1 MFSPLRLA
9 ARFAL
14 GMLLLCA
21 TSAFAQP
28 VSKHQ
33 PFYLGAGGA
42 FVDIDS
48 SACNVV
54 TCDREAGFDLMV
66 GYQMNRF
73 AGFEWGYF
81 EADGV
86 ATASVPQ
93 GRTGEW
99 SVSAGYL
106 AMIGRLPIRTSPL
119 AVTGRIGVHA
129 WQSEGAGCAIVP
141 DLNGRCHPFEN
152 DDGFDLL
159 YGIGLDADL
168 TNRLRLQT
176 TWTNYETESGQFDL
190 DVISTGLLLTF

>member
-14 GMLLLCA
+14 GMLLLSG

-28 VSKHQ
+28 VLKNQ

-48 SACNVV
+48 SDCDIVA
-54 TCDREAGFDLMV
+54 CDRETGFGLMM
-66 GYQMNRF
+66 GYQFNRF

-81 EADGV
+81 AADGI
-86 ATASVPQ
+86 ATDSIPQ
-93 GRTGEW
+93 GMIGKW
-99 SVSAGYL
+99 DASAAYL
-106 AMIGRLPIRTSPL
+106 ALIGRLPIRTSPL
-119 AVTGRIGVHA
+119 AVTGRIGVHR
-129 WQSEGAGCAIVP
+129 WESKGQGHSLDETTRQLGIFQS
-141 DLNGRCHPFEN
+141 

-168 TNRLRLQT
+168 TDRLRLQT

-190 DVISTGLLLTF
+190 DVIGTNLLLTF

>member
-14 GMLLLCA
+14 GMLLLSG

-28 VSKHQ
+28 VSKNQ

-42 FVDIDS
+42 FVDVDS
-48 SACNVV
+48 SACNAV
-54 TCDREAGFDLMV
+54 TCDREAGFGLMF
-66 GYQMNRF
+66 GYQFNRF
-73 AGFEWGYF
+73 SGFEWGYF
-81 EADGV
+81 EAEGV

-99 SVSAGYL
+99 GVSAGYL

-119 AVTGRIGVHA
+119 AVTGRIGVHG
-129 WQSEGAGCAIVP
+129 WESRGEGCVVQGL
-141 DLNGRCHPFEN
+141 DGRCHPFEN

-168 TNRLRLQT
+168 TDRLRLQT

-190 DVISTGLLLTF
+190 DVIGANLLLTF